1 MIDNFTD
8 VEKAL
13 ERLAVPD
20 DITEFTK
27 TYSLSPNQESIE
39 RIKHRTMQMVQ
50 TDLHK
55 PKRNPLKLWRA
66 AAVAVAAI
74 LLLILGIGPNNV
86 AAAVNRLL
94 LYIPGFGIHSTQNVN
109 LVAPNPVRAEKD
121 GVKIDINGVLADSK
135 GTSLM
140 AYVEGLIPDIKSS
153 YLVDLSGTRYP
164 YQGGMMSTAGNFQNY
179 WAWYKVLP
187 ANVKEAALVIPSL
200 SNWTINIPLTTTTG
214 LGTAQN
220 FGPSLTINNVTVS
233 AQSLSFPDETKVTFL
248 VQSLRG
254 GVVQSIKDPLVVAA
268 DGKTY
273 PLNNQA
279 AGYVGNDLMYYSTS
293 PNIGDRLKVTI
304 PSLNLLLDV
313 HASTT
318 IPVPDKNSLLTLNQS
333 FILGTWNLK
342 LTKAE
347 VISQNNEDW
356 LRIYVA
362 PDFVDGAIIN
372 NLISQL
378 SVNGKPVDASM
389 SQFDESTGGIKWFQI
404 PYPTG
409 QKSIKITV
417 ENINILVNGP
427 WKLEIPV
434 KPGFN

>member
-1 MIDNFTD
+1 MDI
-8 VEKAL
+8 EEAL

-20 DITEFTK
+20 DITEFNK
-27 TYSLSPNQESIE
+27 ACSPSPDPESIE
-39 RIKHRTMQMVQ
+39 RIKHRTIQMVQ
-50 TDLHK
+50 AEMNK
-55 PKRNPLKLWRA
+55 PKRNRLKLWHVTA
-66 AAVAVAAI
+66 AAVAAI

-94 LYIPGFGIHSTQNVN
+94 LYIPGFGIHTSQNVN

-140 AYVEGLIPDIKSS
+140 AYVEGEIPDIKSS

-164 YQGGMMSTAGNFQNY
+164 YQSGMMSTAGNFQNY
-179 WAWYKVLP
+179 WAWYKALP
-187 ANVKEAALVIPSL
+187 ANVKQAALVIPSL
-200 SNWTINIPLTTTTG
+200 SNWTIDIPLTTTTG
-214 LGTAQN
+214 LDTADN
-220 FGPSLTINNVTVS
+220 FGPSVTVNNVTVS
-233 AQSLSFPDETKVTFL
+233 AQSLSFPDETKVTLL

-254 GVVQSIKDPLVVAA
+254 GVLQSIKDAALVDT
-268 DGKTY
+268 DGKAY
-273 PLNNQA
+273 PLNHQA
-279 AGYVGNDLMYYSTS
+279 AGYVGNGLMYYSTS
-293 PNIGDRLKVTI
+293 PNIGDKLKVTI
-304 PSLNLLLDV
+304 SSLNLLQDV
-313 HASTT
+313 HASTS
-318 IPVPDKNSLLTLNQS
+318 IPVPKKNSPLSLNQS

-347 VISQNNEDW
+347 VVSQNNKDW

-372 NLISQL
+372 GMISQL
-378 SVNGKPVDASM
+378 SVNGKPIDAAM
-389 SQFDESTGGIKWFQI
+389 SEFDESTGGIKWLQI

-409 QKSIKITV
+409 EKSIKVTV
-417 ENINILVNGP
+417 ENIDILVNGP